1 MNVIYLES
9 LKKDL
14 KKIKDKKLLK
24 NLSAVFIKLEDVDD
38 LLKISSV
45 KKLSG
50 HPDAYRIRIGDYRLG
65 IYYNENKLSIA
76 RFTEVN
82 EVSIARFVKRN
93 DIYKVFP

>member
-9 LKKDL
+9 LVKDL

-24 NLSAVFIKLEDVDD
+24 NLSTIFMKLENVDD

-45 KKLSG
+45 KKISG

-65 IYYNENKLSIA
+65 IYYNENE
-76 RFTEVN
+76 T
-82 EVSIARFVKRN
+82 SIARFVKRN